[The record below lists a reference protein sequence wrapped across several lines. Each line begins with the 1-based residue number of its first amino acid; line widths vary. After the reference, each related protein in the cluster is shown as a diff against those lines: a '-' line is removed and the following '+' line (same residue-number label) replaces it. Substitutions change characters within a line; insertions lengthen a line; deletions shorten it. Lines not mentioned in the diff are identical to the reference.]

1 MDRSTPLL
9 DPGLGPRIGARNQAL
24 PDPQDSRRRPRGRNG
39 SKVAAGEPVHTLG
52 SSLLLLAIL
61 AASFLGC
68 FSRLVRLG
76 PETYMASKQD
86 YLFGT
91 TKGMV
96 ADAVENANT
105 FCSKQGK
112 VALVSARRSIWAEGH
127 GRAEVIFQCADVYR
141 FRMQ

>member
-1 MDRSTPLL
+1 MRRQSPQGNQFTPME
-9 DPGLGPRIGARNQAL
+9 
-24 PDPQDSRRRPRGRNG
+24 RR
-39 SKVAAGEPVHTLG
+39 
-52 SSLLLLAIL
+52 LLLVAVLAT
-61 AASFLGC
+61 FLVGC

-76 PETYMASKQD
+76 PETYMALKHD

-91 TKGMV
+91 TEGMV

-105 FCSKQGK
+105 FCGKQGK
-112 VALVSARRSIWAEGH
+112 VAMVTARRSMWGEGR

>member
-24 PDPQDSRRRPRGRNG
+24 PGPQDSRRRPRGRNG
-39 SKVAAGEPVHTLG
+39 SEVAAGEPVR
-52 SSLLLLAIL
+52 SLLLLAIL

-76 PETYMASKQD
+76 PETYMASKRD

-91 TKGMV
+91 TEGMV

>member
-1 MDRSTPLL
+1 MDRPT
-9 DPGLGPRIGARNQAL
+9 AAL
-24 PDPQDSRRRPRGRNG
+24 
-39 SKVAAGEPVHTLG
+39 VVLV
-52 SSLLLLAIL
+52 AIL
-61 AASFLGC
+61 AVVLGGC
-68 FSRLVRLG
+68 VSHLVRLG

-91 TKGMV
+91 TEGMV

-105 FCSKQGK
+105 FCGKQGK

-127 GRAEVIFQCADVYR
+127 GRAAVIFQCADVYR